1 MVNKLFATLI
11 LGALLVG
18 AAMAPRLSEANAPEG
33 TLERPEWEAEMAMT
47 APVEIDG
54 KALFWVRGTTAFPA
68 DQRAARIRERIVTLA
83 RDASFETSRLRLVE
97 SEISTKIMADGQLV
111 LNIFDSDARVQ
122 DVRRQ
127 VLASAALDRV
137 AQAITD
143 YRQARSRDALLNGV
157 LISLGGTLA
166 LAAAIALILWL
177 RYRLDALIARRLQ
190 GRISSLSIQSFE
202 IVRAANLAR
211 ALRGLNHGMALL
223 IIFTTGFAYLDFV
236 LAQFPWTLGIANHL
250 LDLFTGPLAATGE
263 AVVIALPELIFLVI
277 LYYLVRLI
285 LRMTRLFFEAVARG
299 SVTLAG
305 FEPEWALPTYK
316 IVRVA
321 IFALGLVVA
330 YPYIPGSSS
339 DAFKGI
345 TIFLGLVFSLGSSS
359 AVANIIAGYLMTY
372 RRAFKVGDRVRID
385 DIVGDILEVRL
396 QATHLRTLKNEEV
409 TLPNAKLLE
418 GRVVNYSSLA
428 AKQGL
433 ILHTTVGIGYE
444 TPWRQV
450 EAMLIAAAELTPGL
464 LREPPPFVIQ
474 KSLGDY
480 AVNYELNV
488 YCRDAKAMEQGYSAL
503 HRHILDVFNEYG
515 VQIMTPSYEAD
526 PEVPKLVPREQ
537 WYAAPAVREAEA
549 GQS

>member
-1 MVNKLFATLI
+1 LVNKLFATLI

-18 AAMAPRLSEANAPEG
+18 VATTPRLSEATAPEG
-33 TLERPEWEAEMAMT
+33 TLESPEWEAEMAMT

-54 KALFWVRGTTAFPA
+54 KALLWVRGTTAFPA
-68 DQRAARIRERIVTLA
+68 DQRAARIRERIVALA

-97 SEISTKIMADGQLV
+97 SEISTKVMADGQLV
-111 LNIFDSDARVQ
+111 LNVFDSDARVQ

-166 LAAAIALILWL
+166 LALAIALIIWL

-211 ALRGLNHGMALL
+211 ALRGLNHGLALL
-223 IIFTTGFAYLDFV
+223 IIVAAGFAYLDFV

-250 LDLFTGPLAATGE
+250 LDLLTGPLAAMGE
-263 AVVIALPELIFLVI
+263 AVVIALPKLIFLVI
-277 LYYLVRLI
+277 LYYLVRFI
-285 LRMTRLFFEAVARG
+285 LRMARLFFEAVARG
-299 SVTLAG
+299 SVTLAS

-464 LREPPPFVIQ
+464 LREPPPFVMQ